1 MALSLSNVYVHIV
14 FSTKHRQNLI
24 DSTIVTRL
32 YEYIGGICKS
42 LECNPIKV
50 GGFTDHVHVL
60 CILSRKITQADLLEK
75 IKKQSSLW
83 IKKQGEQY
91 NNFYWQ
97 RGYGIFSVN
106 PSEIKIVE
114 NYIANQHEHH
124 YRKSFQKEY
133 VAFLN
138 KYDIEYDDKYI
149 WE

>member
-1 MALSLSNVYVHIV
+1 MSLSNVYVHIT
-14 FSTKHRQNLI
+14 FSTKHRQKLI
-24 DSTIVTRL
+24 DSSIETRL

-60 CILSRKITQADLLEK
+60 CILSKKITQAKLLEQ

-106 PSEIKIVE
+106 PFEIKVVE

-124 YRKSFQKEY
+124 TRKSFQDEY
-133 VAFLN
+133 IAFLN
-138 KYDIEYDDKYI
+138 KYNIEYDEKYI